1 MILKKIQNSILDT
14 LFPIHC
20 LYCQKYGDWICE
32 ECFRKI
38 NTLPIQLC
46 PYCEKTISPAGRIC
60 PECKNKFLGKND
72 LWPLD
77 ALIVSTKYEKDGI
90 SRLVHC
96 FKYNFIADLG
106 TQLAKI
112 MRDAFLLHNL
122 PLPDLV
128 IPIPLHPKRLRWRGF
143 NQSEILAD
151 YLSQNIAPGFAIPVI
166 QNLLIRKKYTSA
178 QMKIKNYQERQKN
191 VRDIFALND
200 KVVETQYIASQYIAS
215 QNIASLQDK
224 TILLIDDIC
233 TTGATLFEAGRVLK
247 SAGAKK
253 VSAIVIARQEIR
265 LVK

>member
-1 MILKKIQNSILDT
+1 MIIYYFKKIQSFLLDT
-14 LFPIHC
+14 LFPIYC

-77 ALIVSTKYEKDGI
+77 ALIVSTKYGKNGI
-90 SRLVHC
+90 SHLVHC

-106 TQLAKI
+106 TPLAKI

-151 YLSQNIAPGFAIPVI
+151 YLSRNIAPGFAIPVI

-191 VRDIFALND
+191 VKDIFGLNHI
-200 KVVETQYIASQYIAS
+200 VETRHAS
-215 QNIASLQDK
+215 SLQDK
-224 TILLIDDIC
+224 TVLLIDDIC
-233 TTGATLFEAGRVLK
+233 TTGATLFEAGRILK

-253 VSAIVIARQEIR
+253 VYAIVIARQEFPSIE
-265 LVK
+265 